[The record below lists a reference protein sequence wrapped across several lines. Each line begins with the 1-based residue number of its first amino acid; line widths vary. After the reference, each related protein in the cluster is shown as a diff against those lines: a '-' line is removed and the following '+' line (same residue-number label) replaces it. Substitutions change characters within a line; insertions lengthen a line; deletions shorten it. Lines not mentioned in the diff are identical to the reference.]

1 MTSNS
6 LVVYTPEKQREI
18 QTLLG
23 LEGTSAHINLLF
35 QLAERYDLDPLTKE
49 ISLIPKKG
57 PFIGVWGR
65 LHIAQ
70 RSGLLDGLEAD
81 EEFETDKH
89 YCCRVIVWRKD
100 QGRPAAKVIGR
111 VGKHE
116 GSNDKQTGEWRPKEW
131 PLEVARA
138 RGLRAALG
146 FAFSIHDVYDHDDQ
160 GDEWEPPPD
169 ERTPSG
175 PLQATVIDVDVP
187 AAAAPGEEAPT
198 QPAAKPK
205 KRATKAVRGSTA
217 GPDPTSGHTGSGG
230 EPPPAA
236 EPQPTGVAV
245 ETATETGRGGQS
257 PATPEQPT
265 LHDGDPPTLIVGG
278 HILAQKLAI
287 AARHAGIDDD
297 QTRHDVITAA
307 TGAAATRG
315 QEVTD
320 EQAPRV
326 LAAFNGLADGSV
338 ELRYHPNGTP
348 HLVRPRRP

>member
-23 LEGTSAHINLLF
+23 LEGTAAHINLLF

-116 GSNDKQTGEWRPKEW
+116 GSTDKQTGEWRPKEW

-160 GDEWEPPPD
+160 GDDWTPAPD
-169 ERTPSG
+169 ERI
-175 PLQATVIDVDVP
+175 QATAIDVP
-187 AAAAPGEEAPT
+187 EAAAREEAPT

-205 KRATKAVRGSTA
+205 KRATKADRGSAA
-217 GPDPTSGHTGSGG
+217 GPDPTSGHKTGSGG

-236 EPQPTGVAV
+236 EPQPSRAAAG
-245 ETATETGRGGQS
+245 
-257 PATPEQPT
+257 PEQPT
-265 LHDGDPPTLIVGG
+265 LDSDPPTLIVGG
-278 HILAQKLAI
+278 HVLAQKIAI

-297 QTRHDVITAA
+297 ETRYDVIQAATNAAASRGHDVTEA
-307 TGAAATRG
+307 
-315 QEVTD
+315 
-320 EQAPRV
+320 QADRV
-326 LAAFNGLADGSV
+326 LAAFAGLADGSV
-338 ELRYHPNGTP
+338 ELRYKPDKTP
-348 HLVRPRRP
+348 YLVKPRRR